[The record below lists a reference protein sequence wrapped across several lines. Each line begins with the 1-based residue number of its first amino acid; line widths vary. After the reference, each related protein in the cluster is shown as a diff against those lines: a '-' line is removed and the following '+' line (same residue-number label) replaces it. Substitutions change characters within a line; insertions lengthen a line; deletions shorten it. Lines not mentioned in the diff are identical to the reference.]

1 MKNYENLCFN
11 NFYKILL
18 FSKKEIKSIQTNKK
32 KILQINFGIEE
43 IVNKFKFNAKNNKII
58 FIGNMKYLPNKIAC
72 SNFIKKTLPKI
83 LKINSKFQF
92 HIIGEISKFNKFVWG
107 KNRSVQIHGKV
118 KNLKPLL
125 QIQFV
130 VLRT

>member
-1 MKNYENLCFN
+1 
-11 NFYKILL
+11 
-18 FSKKEIKSIQTNKK
+18 
-32 KILQINFGIEE
+32 
-43 IVNKFKFNAKNNKII
+43 
-58 FIGNMKYLPNKIAC
+58 MKYLPNKIAC

-125 QIQFV
+125 ANSICGLANLNISSGIQTKLLTYMSLEFH
-130 VLRT
+130 LFQANK